1 MGCRKEA
8 NMGGRG
14 IVLLC
19 LASLIGA
26 CSSDHRPAPVTTL
39 YSGNTTSKHKINIAG
54 NSYKVK
60 KGDTLFAIAFSANKD
75 VRTVAKIN
83 NIKSPYTIY
92 PGQTIYLNYSKKQ
105 NGTRKKQPSV
115 NGRTQYSKRKV
126 NKTPKKELDRSKQ
139 RGYVQRQATKK
150 STNSKSLYNNK
161 VRWKWPA
168 EGKVTRRF
176 SVKENGYKGLEI
188 SNRPGTSVNAAAGGI
203 VVYAGSALR
212 GYGNLIILK
221 HTDDYL
227 SAYAHNA
234 KILVKEQQKVKV
246 GEKIAEMGSTD
257 ATKTALRFEIRFK
270 GQAVNP
276 AKYLP

>member
-1 MGCRKEA
+1 MSKLRVIISVCLSG
-8 NMGGRG
+8 
-14 IVLLC
+14 LLV
-19 LASLIGA
+19 A
-26 CSSDHRPAPVTTL
+26 CSSNHTPAPVTTL
-39 YSGNTTSKHKINIAG
+39 YSGKTTSTHKINIKG
-54 NSYKVK
+54 SRYKVK

-75 VRTVAKIN
+75 VRTLAKIN
-83 NIKSPYTIY
+83 KIKPPYTIY
-92 PGQTIYLNYSKKQ
+92 PNQIIHLQYPRNKNKK
-105 NGTRKKQPSV
+105 NIKYT
-115 NGRTQYSKRKV
+115 KV
-126 NKTPKKELDRSKQ
+126 NHKSQSLKQKSNKTQKKELDKPKQ
-139 RGYVQRQATKK
+139 REYVQRQATQK
-150 STNSKSLYNNK
+150 STSTKALYNNK
-161 VRWKWPA
+161 VLWKWPA

-176 SVKENGYKGLEI
+176 SIKENGYKGLEI
-188 SNRPGTSVNAAAGGI
+188 SNKPGTSVRAAAGGV

-234 KILVKEQQKVKV
+234 KLLVREQQKVKV

-257 ATKTALRFEIRFK
+257 AAKTALRFEIRFK